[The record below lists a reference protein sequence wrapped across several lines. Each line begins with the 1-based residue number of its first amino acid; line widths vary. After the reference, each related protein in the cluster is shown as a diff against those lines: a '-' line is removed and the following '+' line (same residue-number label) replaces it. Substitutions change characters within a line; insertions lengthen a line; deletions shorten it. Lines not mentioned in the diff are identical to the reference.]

1 VNIALPK
8 GCELAYDGPPHTP
21 EWYAAR
27 RTGISA
33 TDLPKILGLKPKYG
47 QAYTVWADKLGHTA
61 EDAAGKAAR
70 LGSWLE
76 DPVAQLWLEDEAP
89 AGTGMGDRERMLR
102 RKKDPWM
109 LATVDRMLLVP
120 GVDLSFL
127 EVKTRSA
134 WSRDQW
140 VEQDEDRP
148 QDLPDDVMAQVQ
160 WGLAV
165 TGLRVAYV
173 ALAITGA
180 GLFSYPVHRDQDVID
195 HLITEASLVWRHVQ
209 DGTAPDSADWGPNEE
224 ALRTGISGP
233 REGDVDLDLL
243 PDGAKHSETWDT
255 ATLHKA
261 NADWETTQHKLHR
274 AVLAK
279 ALGGNRR
286 GLIGGRVAISAS
298 ENGRITFRPRKD
310 TA

>member
-1 VNIALPK
+1 VSIALPK
-8 GCELAYDGPPHTP
+8 GCTLAYDGPPHAP

-27 RTGISA
+27 RTGITA

-47 QAYTVWADKLGHTA
+47 QAYTVWADKLGHTP
-61 EDAAGKAAR
+61 EDTAGKAAR

-89 AGTGMGDRERMLR
+89 TGTVMGGRERMYR
-102 RKKDPWM
+102 RVADPWM
-109 LATVDRMLLVP
+109 IATVDRPLIVP
-120 GVDLSFL
+120 GVGQSIL

-165 TGLRVAYV
+165 TGLPCAWV

-180 GLFSYPVHRDQDVID
+180 GLFSYPVDRDQDVID
-195 HLITEASLVWRHVQ
+195 HLITEAYAVWRHVL
-209 DGTAPDSADWGPNEE
+209 DGTPPDSADWGPNEE
-224 ALRTGISGP
+224 ALRTDINGR
-233 REGDVDLDLL
+233 REGDVDLN
-243 PDGAKHSETWDT
+243 AWSETWT
-255 ATLHKA
+255 SASLHKA
-261 NADWETTQHKLHR
+261 NADWETEQHKSHR
-274 AVLAK
+274 ATLVH
-279 ALGGNRR
+279 ALGANRR